1 MKSSS
6 KYRVMILSLLTA
18 LGITAVSNTVLA
30 GPKFPPLAPLGD
42 PPIPSD
48 NKQTA
53 AKIELGKMLFF
64 DPRIGGD
71 ASISCA
77 NCHAPDQGWGF
88 NEEISRGYPGTIH
101 WRNSQTIVNS
111 AYLSKL
117 FWAGSVPSLE
127 AQAPSAAKG
136 GVAGNGENDL
146 MEARLYLI
154 PDYRKRFKQVFGD
167 EIPLINNVW
176 RAMAAFERTMNHT
189 NTPLDNYLRGN
200 KKALSKQQV
209 RGKKL
214 FEGKAGCIQC
224 HNGALATDQ
233 KYYNVG
239 VPYQVRWEEDGLAQ
253 ITFRFELY
261 AKGATEDLY
270 RHTKSDPGLYF
281 RNKNKWSKGKFRTAP
296 LRYTAYTAPYMH
308 NGNFYT
314 MEEVIDFY
322 NEGGVDA
329 DGRTTDYV
337 QTKSPLIKKLNL
349 SDAEKGDLLAFMEAF
364 SGPEIKIKKP
374 VLPKYAP
381 LFTLAELQAA
391 QNAK

>member
-1 MKSSS
+1 MKSSR
-6 KYRVMILSLLTA
+6 KYRVIILSLLA
-18 LGITAVSNTVLA
+18 GLGIASTSGTVLA

-53 AKIELGKMLFF
+53 AKIELGRMLFF

-111 AYLSKL
+111 GYLSKL

-154 PDYRKRFKQVFGD
+154 PEYRKRFKEVFGD
-167 EIPLINNVW
+167 EIPLIANVW
-176 RAMAAFERTMNHT
+176 RAMSAFERTMNHT

-261 AKGATEDLY
+261 AKGANEKLY
-270 RHTKSDPGLYF
+270 RHTKADPGLYF

-322 NEGGVDA
+322 NEGGFDP

-349 SDAEKGDLLAFMEAF
+349 SDAEKEDLLAFMEAF